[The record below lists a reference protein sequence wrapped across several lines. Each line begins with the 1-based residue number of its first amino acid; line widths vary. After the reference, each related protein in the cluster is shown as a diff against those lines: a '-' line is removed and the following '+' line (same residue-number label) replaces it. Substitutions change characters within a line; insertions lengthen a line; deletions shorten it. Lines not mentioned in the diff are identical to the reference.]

1 MTPTPTTPT
10 VDRVR
15 TLLAQ
20 LCTTPAAE
28 IRPDDRLGADLG
40 FDSVA
45 SMELLGMLSDE
56 FGIDVDLEETMDI
69 QRVSEVVA
77 LAERHLAR
85 A

>member
-1 MTPTPTTPT
+1 MNPNLTS
-10 VDRVR
+10 DRVR
-15 TLLAQ
+15 ALLAQ

-28 IRPDDRLGADLG
+28 IGPDDRLGADLG

-56 FGIDVDLEETMDI
+56 FGIDVDLEETMGI
-69 QRVSEVVA
+69 ERVCEVVA
-77 LAERHLAR
+77 LAERHIAR